1 MHTLHLRLLY
11 YTFAVVNILVTP
23 LIRRLPSLSIAAS
36 RYSYK
41 PRTMAT
47 LIDGNA
53 TAAQIRNELKAKV
66 QELQEVYGVT
76 PGLAVIL
83 VGSRTDSATYVRS
96 KKKACAETGI
106 NSYGFDYGEDVTQ
119 EELLAKVHE
128 LNAG

>member
-1 MHTLHLRLLY
+1 M
-11 YTFAVVNILVTP
+11 
-23 LIRRLPSLSIAAS
+23 AA
-36 RYSYK
+36 
-41 PRTMAT
+41 

-53 TAAQIRNELKAKV
+53 ISAQIRTELKSKV

-106 NSYGFDYGEDVTQ
+106 TSYGFDYPADVSQ
-119 EELLAKVHE
+119 EELLAKVLE
-128 LNAG
+128 LNAGRTVRSLSCSQL